1 MWKLRKFVKLEIS
14 VSLQMFFG
22 IQRVKLSANF
32 DHVLQVL
39 SLEKY
44 FILFAMYTIR
54 SVTSGLNAPTSA
66 YCAP

>member
-1 MWKLRKFVKLEIS
+1 
-14 VSLQMFFG
+14 MFFG